1 VGGADRPAAF
11 ALARALSAAGSFTF
25 TWLRNSFHSK
35 PRLNGTWNSA
45 GTLGGSS
52 SATAETQGPMVS
64 GYCRSGVQMGLVC
77 PVLGAARE
85 QGKSER
91 PDEEWAHQCG
101 CCIEPSRS

>member
-1 VGGADRPAAF
+1 MGEADRLAAF
-11 ALARALSAAGSFTF
+11 ALARALLAAGSFAF

-77 PVLGAARE
+77 PVLGAARK
-85 QGKSER
+85 QGETER

-101 CCIEPSRS
+101 CCIEPSKS